1 MLPSEVLFERLLSEQ
16 RGQNNLAFASLFQ
29 IGDANACVDL
39 LAKTQRMPEAALF
52 ARTYTPRYVIVMCSS
67 IRTTVLMGFPSK
79 IPEIVDAWRSELRGK
94 GRAKLASAIASP
106 TEHESLFEEGWTDGS
121 SVA

>member
-1 MLPSEVLFERLLSEQ
+1 MRRPPCKDAAGARSGDICTNVRSEVCQS
-16 RGQNNLAFASLFQ
+16 
-29 IGDANACVDL
+29 DA
-39 LAKTQRMPEAALF
+39 
-52 ARTYTPRYVIVMCSS
+52 

-79 IPEIVDAWRSELRGK
+79 IPKIVDAWRSELREK

-106 TEHESLFEEGWTDGS
+106 TEHESLFEEGWTDES